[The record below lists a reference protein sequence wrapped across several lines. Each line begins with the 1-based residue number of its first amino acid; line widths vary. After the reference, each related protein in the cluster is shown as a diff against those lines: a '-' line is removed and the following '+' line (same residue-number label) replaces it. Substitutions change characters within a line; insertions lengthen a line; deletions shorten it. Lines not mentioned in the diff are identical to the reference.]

1 MTSTTDLLIEIGT
14 EELPPKTLNKL
25 SAALTA
31 HLCKSLK
38 EAGIEHGD
46 VKSYSSPRRLAVLAN
61 DVAAF
66 QADQHV
72 EKRGPAVKA
81 AFDAEGN
88 PSRAA
93 MGFAKSC
100 GVEFDQ
106 LQEIETDKGAYLN
119 FSETKQG
126 LAAKALLPDML
137 NAALA
142 ALPIAKRM
150 RWGNSDI
157 EFVRPVHWVVFLL
170 GDEVVDAEILG
181 IKTGCETRGHRFH
194 HPDSVTL
201 NQPEGYVETLRQ
213 AHVLVDQQ
221 ERKATVRQQAEASAK
236 SQGGVAVIE
245 DSLLDEVTNLVEWPM
260 AVGGSFAAEF
270 LEMPQECLISS
281 MQDHQKYFPVVDGDG
296 KLMPHFITISNIE
309 TDDPSVIRD
318 GNERVIGPRFSDA
331 AFFWNQDCKK
341 SLESFREDTKKIV
354 FQQKLGTSFEK
365 TERVAQLSGFIA
377 KQLGE
382 NIEHATRAAEL
393 SKCDLSSDMVLEFSD
408 LQGIMG
414 RYYALNDGEAEEVAY
429 AIEEQ
434 YKPGF
439 AGDDIPSYTTGKILS
454 LADKL
459 DTILGIYAIGQI
471 PTGTKDPFALRRAS
485 LGVLRII
492 IEGKLTVDLRTLLE
506 QAGKGLQSKVDASEA
521 IDPTYQYIMERLRAY
536 YQDQGV
542 SHDVIEAVSA
552 MRVES
557 PLDFEQ
563 RVKAV
568 STFKTLPE
576 AVPLAAAN
584 KRIAN
589 LLKKLDGKTPADTV
603 DSSLFVETQEQ
614 ALFDAITQ
622 QQTSLKPLLADKDY
636 TQALSSLAAIRP
648 EVDAF
653 FDGVMIMSDDEALK
667 QNRLA
672 LLNSLRGLFLQVADL
687 SSLQGT

>member
-1 MTSTTDLLIEIGT
+1 MSSTTDLLIEIGT

-38 EAGIEHGD
+38 EAGIEHCE
-46 VKSYSSPRRLAVLAN
+46 VRSYSSPRRLAVLAS

-81 AFDAEGN
+81 ALDAEGN

-106 LQEIETDKGAYLN
+106 LQQIETDKGAYLN

-126 LAAKALLPDML
+126 LATKALLPDML

-150 RWGNSDI
+150 RWGGNDT
-157 EFVRPVHWVVFLL
+157 EFVRPVHWIVFLL
-170 GDEVVDAEILG
+170 GNEVVDAEILG
-181 IKTGCETRGHRFH
+181 IKAGRDTRGHRFH
-194 HPDSVTL
+194 HPDSLTL
-201 NQPEGYVETLRQ
+201 NQPEGYVEALKQ

-221 ERKATVRQQAEASAK
+221 HRKETVRQQAEACAK
-236 SQGGVAVIE
+236 TLGGVAVIE

-260 AVGGSFAAEF
+260 AVGGRFGAEF
-270 LEMPQECLISS
+270 LEIPQECLISS
-281 MQDHQKYFPVVDGDG
+281 MQDHQKYFPVVDSDG

-365 TERVAQLSGFIA
+365 TERVALLSGFIA

-382 NIEHATRAAEL
+382 NVEHATRAAEL

-454 LADKL
+454 LSDKL

-506 QAGKGLQSKVDASEA
+506 QAAEGLKGKVDASDA

-542 SHDVIEAVSA
+542 SHDVVEAVAA
-552 MRVES
+552 MQVDS

-568 STFKTLPE
+568 NTFKTLPE

-589 LLKKLDGKTPADTV
+589 LLKKQDDKATAKNV
-603 DSSLFVETQEQ
+603 DSSLFVEAQEQ
-614 ALFDAITQ
+614 ALFDAVTKQ
-622 QQTSLKPLLADKDY
+622 QAGLKPLLADRDY

-653 FDGVMIMSDDEALK
+653 FDGVMIMSDDEALR

-672 LLNSLRGLFLQVADL
+672 LLNALRALFLQVADL
-687 SSLQGT
+687 SSLQGA

>member
-25 SAALTA
+25 SAALTS

-38 EAGIEHGD
+38 EAGIGFGD
-46 VKSYSSPRRLAVLAN
+46 VNSYSSPRRLAVLVS
-61 DVAAF
+61 DVATF

-72 EKRGPAVKA
+72 EKRGPAAKA

-106 LQEIETDKGAYLN
+106 LQQIETDKGTYLN
-119 FSETKQG
+119 FSEIKQG
-126 LAAKALLPDML
+126 LAAKALLPEML

-150 RWGNSDI
+150 RWGNNDT

-170 GDEVVDAEILG
+170 GEEVIDAEILG
-181 IKTGCETRGHRFH
+181 VKTGRETRGHRFH
-194 HPDSVTL
+194 HPTSVSL
-201 NQPEGYVETLRQ
+201 NQPAGYEETLKQ
-213 AHVLVDQQ
+213 AYVLVNQQ
-221 ERKATVRQQAEASAK
+221 HRKETVRQQAEACAK
-236 SQGGVAVIE
+236 TLGGVAVIE
-245 DSLLDEVTNLVEWPM
+245 ESLLDEVTNLVEWPM
-260 AVGGSFAAEF
+260 AVGGCFGAEF
-270 LEMPQECLISS
+270 LEVPQECLISS
-281 MQDHQKYFPVVDGDG
+281 MQDHQKYFPVVDADG
-296 KLMPHFITISNIE
+296 KLIPYFITISNIE
-309 TDDPSVIRD
+309 SSDPDIVRD
-318 GNERVIGPRFSDA
+318 GNERVIRPRFSDA
-331 AFFWNQDCKK
+331 AFFWKQDCKK

-365 TERVAQLSGFIA
+365 TERVALLSAFIA
-377 KQLGE
+377 EQLGE
-382 NIEHATRAAEL
+382 NVAHATRAAEL

-459 DTILGIYAIGQI
+459 DTILGIYAIGQK

-506 QAGKGLQSKVDASEA
+506 QSARGLKEKVDATEA
-521 IDPTYQYIMERLRAY
+521 VDPTYQYIMERLRAY
-536 YQDQGV
+536 YQDQNV
-542 SHDVIEAVSA
+542 SHDVVDAVSA
-552 MRVES
+552 MQVES

-589 LLKKLDGKTPADTV
+589 LLKKLDGKTPADTI
-603 DSSLFVETQEQ
+603 DRTLFVEPQEQ
-614 ALFDAITQ
+614 ALFDAITAQ
-622 QQTSLKPLLADKDY
+622 QANLKPLLAGKNY

-653 FDGVMIMSDDEALK
+653 FDKVMIMSDDEALK
-667 QNRLA
+667 HNRLA
-672 LLNSLRGLFLQVADL
+672 LLNSLRALFLQVADL
-687 SSLQGT
+687 SSLQGA

>member
-1 MTSTTDLLIEIGT
+1 MTSNADLLIEIGT

-25 SAALTA
+25 SAALTS

-38 EAGIEHGD
+38 EAGIGHGE
-46 VKSYSSPRRLAVLAN
+46 VKSYSSPRRLAVLI
-61 DVAAF
+61 DGIEAF

-126 LAAKALLPDML
+126 LAAKELLPTML
-137 NAALA
+137 DASLA

-150 RWGNSDI
+150 RWGSSDV
-157 EFVRPVHWVVFLL
+157 EFVRPVHWAVFLL
-170 GDEVVDAEILG
+170 GDEVIDTEVLG
-181 IKTGCETRGHRFH
+181 IKTDRVTRGHRFH
-194 HPDSVTL
+194 HPAEVTL
-201 NQPEGYVETLRQ
+201 NKPTDYVEALKQ
-213 AHVLVDQQ
+213 AYVLVDQQ
-221 ERKATVRQQAEASAK
+221 QRKETVRQQAEACAITL
-236 SQGGVAVIE
+236 GGKAVIE
-245 DSLLDEVTNLVEWPM
+245 ESLLDEVTNLVEWPM
-260 AVGGSFAAEF
+260 AVGGCFGAEF
-270 LEMPQECLISS
+270 LEVPQECLISS
-281 MQDHQKYFPVVDGDG
+281 MQDHQKYFPVVDDNG
-296 KLMPHFITISNIE
+296 KLMPYFITISNIE
-309 TDDPSVIRD
+309 SSDIDVVRE
-318 GNERVIGPRFSDA
+318 GNERVIRPRFSDA
-331 AFFWNQDCKK
+331 AFFWQQDCKK

-365 TERVAQLSGFIA
+365 TERVAELSGFIA
-377 KQLGE
+377 EQLGE
-382 NIEHATRAAEL
+382 NVEYATRAAKL

-439 AGDDIPSYTTGKILS
+439 AGDSIPSYMTGKILS

-459 DTILGIYAIGQI
+459 DTILGIYAIGQK

-492 IEGKLTVDLRTLLE
+492 IEGKLTVDLRTLLDKS
-506 QAGKGLQSKVDASEA
+506 ADTLKGKVDASEA

-542 SHDVIEAVSA
+542 SHDVIDAVSA
-552 MRVES
+552 MHVES

-589 LLKKLDGKTPADTV
+589 LLKKLDGKTATDTV
-603 DSSLFVETQEQ
+603 DSALFVEAKEQ
-614 ALFDAITQ
+614 ALYDAVTAQ
-622 QQTSLKPLLADKDY
+622 QATLKPLLADKDY

-653 FDGVMIMSDDEALK
+653 FDGVMIMSDDESLK

-687 SSLQGT
+687 SSLQGA

>member
-38 EAGIEHGD
+38 EAGIEHSD
-46 VKSYSSPRRLAVLAN
+46 VKSYSSPRRLAVLAS

-72 EKRGPAVKA
+72 EKRGPAIKA

-106 LQEIETDKGAYLN
+106 LKQIETDKGAYLN

-150 RWGNSDI
+150 RWGSNDT
-157 EFVRPVHWVVFLL
+157 EFVRPVHWVVFLF
-170 GDEVVDAEILG
+170 GDEVVDAEVLG
-181 IKTGCETRGHRFH
+181 IKAGRDTCGHRFH
-194 HPDSVTL
+194 HPEPVTL
-201 NQPEGYVETLRQ
+201 NRPEGYVEALRQ

-221 ERKATVRQQAEASAK
+221 ERKATVRQQAKACAK
-236 SQGGVAVIE
+236 TLGGVAVIE
-245 DSLLDEVTNLVEWPM
+245 ESLLDEVTNLVEWPM

-270 LEMPQECLISS
+270 LEMPQECLITS
-281 MQDHQKYFPVVDGDG
+281 MQDHQKYFPVVGGDG

-309 TDDPSVIRD
+309 TSDDSVIRD

-331 AFFWNQDCKK
+331 AFFWNKDRKK

-382 NIEHATRAAEL
+382 NVEHATRAAEL

-542 SHDVIEAVSA
+542 SHDVIDAVSA
-552 MRVES
+552 MQVDS

-568 STFKTLPE
+568 SAFKTLPE

-589 LLKKLDGKTPADTV
+589 LLKKQDGKAATANV
-603 DSSLFVETQEQ
+603 DSSLFVEAQEQ
-614 ALFDAITQ
+614 ALFDAVSMQ
-622 QQTSLKPLLADKDY
+622 QATLKPLLAGRDY

-687 SSLQGT
+687 SSLQGA

>member
-1 MTSTTDLLIEIGT
+1 MTTTADLLIEIGT

-25 SAALTA
+25 SAALTT

-38 EAGIEHGD
+38 EAGIAHGD
-46 VKSYSSPRRLAVLAN
+46 VKPYSSPRRLALIID
-61 DVAAF
+61 DVESV

-81 AFDAEGN
+81 AFDADGN
-88 PSRAA
+88 PSKAA

-106 LQEIETDKGAYLN
+106 LQQIETDKGAYLN
-119 FSETKQG
+119 FSETKAG
-126 LAAKALLPDML
+126 LAAKELLPTML
-137 NAALA
+137 DAALS

-150 RWGNSDI
+150 RWGSSDT

-170 GDEVVDAEILG
+170 GDDIVDSEILG
-181 IKTGCETRGHRFH
+181 VKTGRASRGHRFH
-194 HPDSVTL
+194 HPDEVIL
-201 NQPEGYVETLRQ
+201 NKPSDYVESMKQ
-213 AHVLVDQQ
+213 AYVLVDQQ
-221 ERKATVRQQAEASAK
+221 VRKEAVREQAEASAK
-236 SQGGVAVIE
+236 SLGGQAVIE
-245 DSLLDEVTNLVEWPM
+245 DGLLDEVTNLVEWPM
-260 AVGGSFAAEF
+260 AVDGCFGAEF
-270 LEMPQECLISS
+270 LEVPQECLVSS
-281 MQDHQKYFPVVDGDG
+281 MQDHQKYFPVVDEQG

-309 TDDPSVIRD
+309 SSDVSVVRD

-331 AFFWNQDCKK
+331 AFFWENDCKK

-365 TERVAQLSGFIA
+365 TERVAQLSAFIA
-377 KQLGE
+377 EQLGE
-382 NIEHATRAAEL
+382 NVEHATRAAQL

-439 AGDDIPSYTTGKILS
+439 AGDDIPSYMAGKILS

-459 DTILGIYAIGQI
+459 DTILGIYAIGQK

-492 IEGKLTVDLRTLLE
+492 IEGKLTVDLRTLLV
-506 QAGKGLQSKVDASEA
+506 QAANGLKDKVDATEA

-536 YQDQGV
+536 YQDQKV
-542 SHDVIEAVSA
+542 SHDVIDAVSA
-552 MRVES
+552 MQVES

-589 LLKKLDGKTPADTV
+589 LLKKLDNKASPTSIDN
-603 DSSLFVETQEQ
+603 SLFVETQEQ
-614 ALFDAITQ
+614 ALFDVVEQ
-622 QQTSLKPLLADKDY
+622 QQAKLQPLLADKDY

-653 FDGVMIMSDDEALK
+653 FDGVMIMSDDEKLK

-672 LLNSLRGLFLQVADL
+672 LLTSLRGLFLQVADL
-687 SSLQGT
+687 SKLQGA

>member
-31 HLCKSLK
+31 HLSKSLK

-46 VKSYSSPRRLAVLAN
+46 VKSYSSPRRLAILAS

-106 LQEIETDKGAYLN
+106 LQQIETDKGAYLN

-126 LAAKALLPDML
+126 RAAKELLPDML
-137 NAALA
+137 TAALA

-150 RWGNSDI
+150 RWGGSDI

-170 GDEVVDAEILG
+170 GNEIVDAEILG
-181 IKTGCETRGHRFH
+181 IKTGRDTRGHRFH

-201 NQPEGYVETLRQ
+201 NQPTDYVEALKQ
-213 AHVLVDQQ
+213 AYVLVDQQ
-221 ERKATVRQQAEASAK
+221 QRKETVRQQAEASAK
-236 SQGGVAVIE
+236 SLGGVAVIE

-260 AVGGSFAAEF
+260 AVDGRFGDQF
-270 LEMPQECLISS
+270 LDVPQECLISS
-281 MQDHQKYFPVVDGDG
+281 MQDHQKYFPVVDDQG

-309 TDDPSVIRD
+309 SSDVSVVRD

-331 AFFWNQDCKK
+331 EFFWQQDCKK

-365 TERVAQLSGFIA
+365 TERVAQLSAFIA
-377 KQLGE
+377 EQLGE
-382 NIEHATRAAEL
+382 NVQHATRAAEL

-414 RYYALNDGEAEEVAY
+414 RYYAINDGEAEEVAY

-459 DTILGIYAIGQI
+459 DTILGIYAIGQK

-506 QAGKGLQSKVDASEA
+506 QAGKGLQGKVDASDA

-542 SHDVIEAVSA
+542 SHDVIDAVSA
-552 MRVES
+552 MQVES

-589 LLKKLDGKTPADTV
+589 LLKKLDDKAATATI
-603 DSSLFVETQEQ
+603 DSTLFVEAQEQ
-614 ALFDAITQ
+614 ALFDAINQ
-622 QQTSLKPLLADKDY
+622 QQANLKPLLADKDY
-636 TQALSSLAAIRP
+636 TQVLSSLAALRP

-687 SSLQGT
+687 SSLQGA

>member
-25 SAALTA
+25 STALTT

-38 EAGIEHGD
+38 EAGIAFGD
-46 VKSYSSPRRLAVLAN
+46 VKSYSSPRRLALIVN
-61 DVAAF
+61 EVAAF

-72 EKRGPAVKA
+72 EKRGPAFKA
-81 AFDAEGN
+81 AYDAEGN

-106 LQEIETDKGAYLN
+106 LQQIETDKGTYLN

-137 NAALA
+137 SAALA

-150 RWGNSDI
+150 RWGDSDI

-170 GDEVVDAEILG
+170 GSEVIDAEILG
-181 IKTGCETRGHRFH
+181 IKTGRDTRGHRFH
-194 HPDSVTL
+194 HPAAVTL
-201 NQPEGYVETLRQ
+201 SQPTDYVEALRK
-213 AHVLVDQQ
+213 AYVLVDQQ
-221 ERKATVRQQAEASAK
+221 ERKETVKTQAVASAETLAGK
-236 SQGGVAVIE
+236 AVIE

-260 AVGGSFAAEF
+260 AVAGCFGAEF
-270 LEMPQECLISS
+270 LEVPQECLISS
-281 MQDHQKYFPVVDGDG
+281 MQDHQKYFPVVDENG
-296 KLMPHFITISNIE
+296 KLMPYFITISNIE
-309 TDDPSVIRD
+309 SSDPDVVRD
-318 GNERVIGPRFSDA
+318 GNERVIRPRFSDA
-331 AFFWNQDCKK
+331 AFFWKQDCKK

-377 KQLGE
+377 EQLGE
-382 NIEHATRAAEL
+382 NVDHATRAAKL

-414 RYYALNDGEAEEVAY
+414 RYYALNDGESEEVAY

-439 AGDDIPSYTTGKILS
+439 AGDEIPSYMTGKILS

-459 DTILGIYAIGQI
+459 DTILGIYAIGQK

-506 QAGKGLQSKVDASEA
+506 QAGKGLADKVDASEA

-552 MRVES
+552 MHVES

-589 LLKKLDGKTPADTV
+589 LLKKLDDKTSTDTI
-603 DSSLFVETQEQ
+603 DSTLFVEAQEQ
-614 ALFDAITQ
+614 ALFDAINQ
-622 QQTSLKPLLADKDY
+622 QQANLKPLLAEKNY
-636 TQALSSLAAIRP
+636 TKALSSLAAIRP

-653 FDGVMIMSDDEALK
+653 FDGVMIMSDDAALK

-672 LLNSLRGLFLQVADL
+672 LLTSLRGLFLQVADL
-687 SSLQGT
+687 SSLQGA